1 MALLIG
7 VKTSYAAAG
16 AGLLTLLFALFMA
29 CPACP
34 IIGGISMNLSPI
46 QNNLIPGFSSYLYI
60 AS

>member
-34 IIGGISMNLSPI
+34 IIGGVSMN
-46 QNNLIPGFSSYLYI
+46 
-60 AS
+60 